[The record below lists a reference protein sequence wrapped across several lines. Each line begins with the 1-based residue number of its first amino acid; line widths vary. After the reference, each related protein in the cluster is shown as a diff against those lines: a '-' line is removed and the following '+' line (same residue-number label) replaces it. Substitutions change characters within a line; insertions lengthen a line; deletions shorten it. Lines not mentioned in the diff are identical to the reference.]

1 MWKRSVKCFIVF
13 MLIVFLTFSVSDVY
27 AATYTLS
34 TSYNICYNKSTG
46 KYTGTSGCSYFTTY
60 KKLNGAEAYCT
71 QLNKSIS
78 NKSYTKDSSF
88 SSTSKNALIAGK
100 AIELVKS
107 KFSSTDER
115 YLYTTEL
122 INYIFK
128 LSGYSDYVSKNSTLK
143 TIYDEA
149 VDFVTNTAK
158 YSGNAATKLPTI
170 TLSSENGNNMN
181 STSTTKTYI
190 SNKITLKGLVSN
202 YGSGNGTNNG
212 DTTYKISVSSNS
224 GSKVYVCTDAAGKNC
239 TENSVTL
246 SKPTATSKSYY
257 IKVTSGTPGGDVKIS
272 VTGSNKSTYPS
283 VTKYSSN
290 SASQILMVGGTVSF
304 SRTVSTSLSL
314 SIPDSTKHTIK
325 VYKVDEFGNSLN
337 GASLSLYKVNS
348 RLNVSSISDLKDY
361 TPISMNSDGSSTL
374 SYSVTNSDDNDDFFQ
389 WKYCVAESNSPSGYI
404 LPSSA
409 VCYEP
414 TTSSSTTCLDSNSET
429 VDLNYCG
436 AYYTC
441 ESGELS
447 GSSCLITESVD
458 PTTSCPEGYSWNSE
472 GTKCE
477 KVDVT
482 DPVIECP
489 TGYTLSADDNSVCI
503 SDVDNSVTTG
513 STLGCTSGNLESDN
527 KCYTISSASPN
538 YSCSDGYTFDTTVT
552 KCIKTEPKPATC
564 IGGNGNSGSQ
574 YCENSDQYTKVV
586 QSGDNLTVTKI
597 NNKTNVTISKKDA
610 TGDNEVPG
618 AVLKICSD
626 KPDENG
632 DCTVVTLKQKGI
644 FCPLVSSE
652 LDESE
657 SNVSN
662 CSYDESTDTRTISL
676 KWSSTDVARTWTGLE
691 TGKTYYLVEETPPNG
706 YIVAT
711 ITTEFTIS
719 PDGTVMIGGQ
729 SVTDNIIVV
738 NNSLTEMSISKQDVS
753 SSKEVPGATLS
764 ICESHLDDEGNL
776 EMSVDDFG
784 NCTVVTLAD
793 GSAATWVS
801 TDQPHSVRGLGAGTY
816 YLVENVAPDGY
827 DTAESII
834 FTMNKDGS
842 VSDINGKSLA
852 DNKLVMYDGKLVT
865 VTTGDLPILIII
877 VLAVL
882 GVGFVIYYKNNK
894 DIIQNK
900 INKIRKRKK
909 INDAQK

>member
-1 MWKRSVKCFIVF
+1 MNKGIINKFIVF
-13 MLIVFLTFSVSDVY
+13 MLIVFFVFSGSDVY
-27 AATYTLS
+27 AATYKLDTD
-34 TSYNICYNKSTG
+34 YNICYDKSTG
-46 KYTGTSGCSYFTTY
+46 KYTETSGCSYVTTY
-60 KKLNGAEAYCT
+60 KKLNGIEAYCT

-78 NKSYTKDSSF
+78 NKSYTQDTTF
-88 SSTSKNALIAGK
+88 SSTSKEALIAGK
-100 AIELVKS
+100 AIELAKS

-128 LSGYSDYVSKNSTLK
+128 YTGYSDYVSTNSTLK
-143 TIYDEA
+143 AIYDEA

-158 YSGNAATKLPTI
+158 YSGTAATKLPTI
-170 TLSSENGNNMN
+170 TLSSASGNDMN
-181 STSTTKTYI
+181 STSTDNTYI

-202 YGSGNGTNNG
+202 YGSGNSSTDG

-224 GSKVYVCTDAAGKNC
+224 GSKVYVCTDAAGKTC

-246 SKPTATSKSYY
+246 SKPTSTSKSYY
-257 IKVTSGTPGGDVKIS
+257 IKVTNGTAGGDVKIS

-283 VTKYSSN
+283 VTKYASN

-314 SIPDSTKHTIK
+314 GVPDSTKHTIK

-348 RLNVSSISDLKDY
+348 NLNVSSISDLKDY
-361 TPISMNSDGSSTL
+361 TPIGTNSNGSSTL
-374 SYSVTNSDDNDDFFQ
+374 SYSVTSSEDNDDFFK
-389 WKYCVAESNSPSGYI
+389 WKYCVAETSSPSGYI
-404 LPSSA
+404 LPPSA

-414 TTSSSTTCLDSNSET
+414 TTSSSTTCLDDKSNS

-436 AYYTC
+436 AYYKC
-441 ESGELS
+441 ENGERS
-447 GSSCLITESVD
+447 GSSCLSTEVAD
-458 PTTSCPEGYSWNSE
+458 PTTSCSEGYTWNSD
-472 GTKCE
+472 KVQCE
-477 KVDVT
+477 NVVVT
-482 DPVIECP
+482 DPVIECAD
-489 TGYTLSADDNSVCI
+489 GYTLSATDNTLCI
-503 SDVDNSVTTG
+503 SNADSTVTTS
-513 STLGCTSGNLESDN
+513 STLRCTSGELSSDN
-527 KCYTISSASPN
+527 KCYTTSSTPPN

-552 KCIKTEPKPATC
+552 KCIKTESTPATC
-564 IGGNGNSGSQ
+564 VGGNGALDSK
-574 YCENSDQYTKVV
+574 YCVDSDQYTKVV

-597 NNKTNVTISKKDA
+597 NNRTSVIISKKDA

-632 DCTVVTLKQKGI
+632 NCTVVTLKQKGV

-657 SNVSN
+657 NNVSD
-662 CSYDESTDTRTISL
+662 CSYDESSDTRTISL
-676 KWSSTDVARTWTGLE
+676 KWTSTDVAREWTGLE

-706 YIVAT
+706 YIGAT
-711 ITTEFTIS
+711 ITTEFMINS
-719 PDGTVMIGGQ
+719 DGSVMVGGK

-738 NNSLTEMSISKQDVS
+738 NNSLTDMSISKQDVTT
-753 SSKEVPGATLS
+753 SKEVPGATLS
-764 ICESHLDDEGNL
+764 ICESHLDDDGNL
-776 EMSVDDFG
+776 NMSVDDYG

-801 TDQPHSVRGLGAGTY
+801 TDVPHSVIGLGVGTY
-816 YLVENVAPDGY
+816 YLVEIVAPNGY

-834 FTMNKDGS
+834 FTMNADGT
-842 VSDINGKSLA
+842 VTDVNGNSLT
-852 DNKLVMYDGKLVT
+852 DNKLIMYDGKLVT
-865 VTTGDLPILIII
+865 VTTGDIPILIII

-882 GVGFVIYYKNNK
+882 GGGFAIYYKNNK
-894 DIIQNK
+894 DAIKNRINDYKKKKK
-900 INKIRKRKK
+900 INK
-909 INDAQK
+909 A